1 MIAEKFLN
9 QRFDALMMLVQGIKR
24 GLTVRHRALSPS
36 DFDGKRYTPEEFYR
50 FTSAFF
56 DNPAEFYRDLNPPG
70 AAPELHGE
78 EAFEHGVVRD
88 LSMPSG
94 VIGPEP
100 ENNRIQFKQVISSA
114 GATTGEGAGTL
125 FLLPG
130 WLNDNVNVEL
140 GICRDLAAHGI
151 GALVMSPPF
160 SQKRTPAGWASGLK
174 FVSGDVYGT
183 VANFRQCVSDALGV
197 LNWARR
203 DAVKHNRAGEVT
215 LAGISL
221 GGVLVQLI
229 SNVFAAERMILI
241 ISGCQ
246 LGDIVWDGKLTRRLK
261 RDIIRG
267 GIGREELRRVWAIV
281 DPAKLGGKCL
291 VPRENIRLLASKY
304 DQIIH
309 PGYQQKL
316 WDVLGRPE
324 RHEYNSAHYSVAFHL
339 KDIKARIVELMKP

>member
-9 QRFDALMMLVQGIKR
+9 RRFDDLMTVAKGIKR
-24 GLTVRHRALSPS
+24 GLTTRHMALTPS
-36 DFDGKRYTPEEFYR
+36 NFEGRRYTPEEFHR
-50 FTSAFF
+50 FTAAFF
-56 DNPAEFYRDLNPPG
+56 DDPGGFYQDFNAPG

-88 LSMPSG
+88 WSMPSG
-94 VIGPEP
+94 VTGPDP
-100 ENNRIQFKQVISSA
+100 ENNRIQFKQVVSSV
-114 GATTGEGAGTL
+114 GEGRGTL

-130 WLNDNVNVEL
+130 WLSPRVNVEL

-160 SQKRTPAGWASGLK
+160 SQQRTPAGWASGLK
-174 FVSGDVYGT
+174 FVSGDVYAT

-203 DAVKHNRAGEVT
+203 DGFSPGRAAAGIT

-267 GIGREELRRVWAIV
+267 GIGREELNRVWAIL
-281 DPAKLGGKCL
+281 DPKHMGGNCL

-309 PGYQQKL
+309 PPYQQRL
-316 WDVLGRPE
+316 WEALGRPE
-324 RHEYNSAHYSVAFHL
+324 RHQYNSAHYSVAFHL
-339 KDIKARIVELMKP
+339 KDIKARIVNLMTQ